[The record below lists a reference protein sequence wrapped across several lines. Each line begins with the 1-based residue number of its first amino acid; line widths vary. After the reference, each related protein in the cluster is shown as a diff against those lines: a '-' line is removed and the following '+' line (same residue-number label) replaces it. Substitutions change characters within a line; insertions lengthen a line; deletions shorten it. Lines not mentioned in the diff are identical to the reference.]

1 MPPTPRTDI
10 DFNAYRNL
18 LLEERSR
25 LTTFQRRQN
34 ADEAEEASSLNDSDV
49 SSGYPSDASSDADEI
64 AAELAD
70 RDRDE
75 AGDENAEE
83 ILKQI
88 DAAIERIEN
97 GTYGICVVT
106 GKPIPEERL
115 QAIPWTDVTIEGAEQ
130 EGL

>member
-1 MPPTPRTDI
+1 MPRTDI
-10 DFNAYRNL
+10 DMNKYRQL
-18 LLEERSR
+18 LLDERGQ
-25 LTTFQRRQN
+25 LTGLLKKQSG
-34 ADEAEEASSLNDSDV
+34 DEAEEASNRNDSDV

-75 AGDENAEE
+75 AGDEAATTM
-83 ILKQI
+83 LHQI
-88 DAAIERIEN
+88 DAALERIEN
-97 GTYGICVVT
+97 GTYGVCVVT

-115 QAIPWTDVTIEGAEQ
+115 EAIPWTDVTIEGAEQ

>member
-1 MPPTPRTDI
+1 MSQRTDI
-10 DFNAYRNL
+10 DMNKYRL
-18 LLEERSR
+18 LLLDERGR
-25 LTTFQRRQN
+25 LSGLLKQQN
-34 ADEAEEASSLNDSDV
+34 ADEAEEAADANDNEV

-75 AGDENAEE
+75 AGDEAVTGTLRQVNAA
-83 ILKQI
+83 L
-88 DAAIERIEN
+88 ERIEN
-97 GTYGICVVT
+97 GTYGVCIVT

-115 QAIPWTDVTIEGAEQ
+115 EAIPWTDVTIEGAEQ